1 LAGPKHAERARSQA
15 HGEEH
20 QVTTARNV
28 PPAVETVVDNFNRI
42 LAADNGVL
50 SFIRRDGD
58 TVVLRYVEGKNEDC
72 PTCVFTPEDLTA
84 LVLEATQKR
93 DASIANVTLI

>member
-1 LAGPKHAERARSQA
+1 M
-15 HGEEH
+15 
-20 QVTTARNV
+20 TTASNV
-28 PPAVETVVDNFNRI
+28 PPAVELVVENFNRI
-42 LAADNGVL
+42 LAADNGLL

-58 TVVLRYVEGKNEDC
+58 TVILRYLEGKNEDC

-93 DASIANVTLI
+93 DASIEDVKLI

>member
-1 LAGPKHAERARSQA
+1 M
-15 HGEEH
+15 
-20 QVTTARNV
+20 TTARNV